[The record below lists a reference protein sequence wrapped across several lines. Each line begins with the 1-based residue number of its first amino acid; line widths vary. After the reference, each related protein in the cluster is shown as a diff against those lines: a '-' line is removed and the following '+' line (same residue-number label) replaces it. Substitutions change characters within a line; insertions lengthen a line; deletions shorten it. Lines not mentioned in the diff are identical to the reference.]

1 MKSEAIIVAA
11 IKEHKHKMLNL
22 ELNSNSILLKIE
34 SNTKN
39 NEIEKNKRMIIR

>member
-11 IKEHKHKMLNL
+11 IKEHSHKMLNL

-39 NEIEKNKRMIIR
+39 NETEKNKRTIIR